1 MKQVPIAKLLSDI
14 ESLSQ
19 PFILVQ
25 MHGFLFK
32 VKPDV
37 CEHQEFDIVFFQIRR
52 ADKPLAV
59 CRISMLDL
67 VIKEKIRPDNL
78 IVQCKKCYGVYNGAG
93 EVYCT
98 LYWPEKNV
106 LA

>member
-1 MKQVPIAKLLSDI
+1 MKQVPISGLLSDI
-14 ESLSQ
+14 ESLGQ
-19 PFILVQ
+19 PYILVQ

-37 CEHQEFDIVFFQIRR
+37 CEQQEFDIVFFQTRR
-52 ADKPLAV
+52 VDRPLAEPI
-59 CRISMLDL
+59 CRITMLDL

-78 IVQCKKCYGVYNGAG
+78 IVQCEKCYGLYNGAG

-98 LYWPEKNV
+98 LYWPEI
-106 LA
+106 A

>member
-19 PFILVQ
+19 PYILVQ

-32 VKPDV
+32 VMPDV
-37 CEHQEFDIVFFQIRR
+37 CKQQEFDIVFFQIRR
-52 ADKPLAV
+52 EGKLLAEPI
-59 CRISMLDL
+59 CRITMLDL

-78 IVQCKKCYGVYNGAG
+78 IVQCKKCYGLYNGAG

-98 LYWPEKNV
+98 LYWPEI
-106 LA
+106 A